1 MGKRRGGDSCLEG
14 RRCIVDFTKSRCER
28 GRGSIYNLH
37 GAFERQFG
45 SESIALLVESMGS
58 RRGSRGGFI
67 RGLELKRGR
76 LETML
81 GEHLGNLHVLV
92 VGEQVTA
99 RG

>member
-28 GRGSIYNLH
+28 GRGSIHNLRRT
-37 GAFERQFG
+37 FKRQFG
-45 SESIALLVESMGS
+45 FGSIALLVDSMGS
-58 RRGSRGGFI
+58 RKGFI

-81 GEHLGNLHVLV
+81 GEHLGDLHVLV